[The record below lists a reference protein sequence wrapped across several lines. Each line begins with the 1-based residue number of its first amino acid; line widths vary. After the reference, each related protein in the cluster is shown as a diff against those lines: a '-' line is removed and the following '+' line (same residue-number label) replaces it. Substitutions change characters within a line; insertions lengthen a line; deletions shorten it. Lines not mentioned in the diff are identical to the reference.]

1 MERTM
6 ERFKVTSSPHIR
18 DVDSVTRLMGDVLLA
33 LLPATALA
41 VYLYGL
47 RALLLIVVTVLAAV
61 ATEAVCQKLRKQT
74 ITINDLSAVVTG
86 LLLALNLPAG
96 APLWMG
102 ALGSIFAIFIVKQVF
117 GGLGENFM
125 NPALAARV
133 FLAVSY
139 PKLMGQYFDP
149 ATDALSSATPLALLK
164 EGQMSEMPSMFDSF
178 LGTVS
183 GSIGESS
190 AAALLIGGLYLLFRK
205 VITWEIPVLFIGTV
219 FVGTFL
225 LYGFA
230 AQVALLAIL
239 SGGVFLGGF
248 FMATDYATSPIHFNG
263 RIVFALGAGLLTVL
277 IRRFGAYPEGVMFA
291 ILLMNAFTPAIEK
304 FTAPKIFGGA
314 K

>member
-1 MERTM
+1 MERTIDQ
-6 ERFKVTSSPHIR
+6 FKVTSSPHIR
-18 DVDSVTRLMGDVLLA
+18 DVDTVTRLMGDVILA

-47 RALLLIVVTVLAAV
+47 KALLLIVTTVAAAV
-61 ATEAVCQKLRKQT
+61 ATEAICQKVRQQPIT
-74 ITINDLSAVVTG
+74 ITDLSAVVTG

-102 ALGSIFAIFIVKQVF
+102 ALGAAFAIFIVKQVF

-139 PKLMGQYFDP
+139 PKLMGLYLDP
-149 ATDALSSATPLALLK
+149 ATDALSAATPLALLK
-164 EGQMSEMPSMFDSF
+164 DGNLTEMPSMMASF

-190 AAALLIGGLYLLFRK
+190 AAALLIGGLYLLVRK
-205 VITWEIPVLFIGTV
+205 VITWEIPVLFIATV
-219 FVGTFL
+219 FAGTFL
-225 LYGFA
+225 FYGFDV
-230 AQVALLAIL
+230 QLALVAIL
-239 SGGVFLGGF
+239 SGGIFLGGF

-263 RIVFALGAGLLTVL
+263 RVVFAIGAGLLTVL

-304 FTAPKIFGGA
+304 LTAPKIFGGA

>member
-1 MERTM
+1 MQ
-6 ERFKVTSSPHIR
+6 RFKVTSSPHIR
-18 DVDSVTRLMGDVLLA
+18 DVDTVTRLMGDVILA

-47 RALLLIVVTVLAAV
+47 RALLLIGVTIVAAV
-61 ATEAVCQKLRKQT
+61 ATEAVCQKIRQRP

-139 PKLMGQYFDP
+139 PKLMGQYLDP
-149 ATDALSSATPLALLK
+149 ATDALSAATPLALLK
-164 EGQMSEMPSMFDSF
+164 EGQLSDMPSMLDSF

-183 GSIGESS
+183 GSIGETS
-190 AAALLIGGLYLLFRK
+190 AAALM
-205 VITWEIPVLFIGTV
+205 
-219 FVGTFL
+219 VGTLCAFVTLSL
-225 LYGFA
+225 LLWTLT
-230 AQVALLAIL
+230 LL
-239 SGGVFLGGF
+239 
-248 FMATDYATSPIHFNG
+248 
-263 RIVFALGAGLLTVL
+263 GLLPL
-277 IRRFGAYPEGVMFA
+277 
-291 ILLMNAFTPAIEK
+291 
-304 FTAPKIFGGA
+304 
-314 K
+314 

>member
-1 MERTM
+1 M

-18 DVDSVTRLMGDVLLA
+18 DVDTVTRLMGDVILA

-47 RALLLIVVTVLAAV
+47 RALLLIGVTVLAAV
-61 ATEAVCQKLRKQT
+61 ATEAVCQRLRNRPV
-74 ITINDLSAVVTG
+74 TINDLSAVVTG

-102 ALGSIFAIFIVKQVF
+102 VIGAIFAIFIVKQVF

-139 PKLMGQYFDP
+139 PKLMGQYLDP
-149 ATDALSSATPLALLK
+149 ATDALSAATPLALLK
-164 EGQMSEMPSMFDSF
+164 EGQLSDMPSMLDSF

-183 GSIGESS
+183 GSIGETS
-190 AAALLIGGLYLLFRK
+190 AAALLLGGLYLLFRK
-205 VITWEIPVLFIGTV
+205 VITWEIPVLFIATV
-219 FVGTFL
+219 FAGTFL
-225 LYGFA
+225 LYGFDV
-230 AQVALLAIL
+230 QVALLAIL
-239 SGGVFLGGF
+239 SGGIFLGGF
-248 FMATDYATSPIHFNG
+248 FMATDYATSPIHFRG
-263 RIVFALGAGLLTVL
+263 RVIFAIGAGILTVL

-304 FTAPKIFGGA
+304 LTAPRVFGTGGA